1 MTQVVPCLKCRRRVD
16 ADPRMDAFAGVRAAK
31 FTLAATCVHIGTKDC
46 PFWSVV
52 AREYAE
58 LDREQAD
65 AMLES
70 IVAAP

>member
-1 MTQVVPCLKCRRRVD
+1 
-16 ADPRMDAFAGVRAAK
+16 MDAFAGVRAAK
-31 FTLAATCVHIGTKDC
+31 FTLAATCTHIGTKDC